1 MCIRD
6 RLQARPPRTDHWFT
20 SSTIWYQPEPTKFML
35 WVTPIDAPVPSW
47 KPNLVSPSSRL
58 SASCDTFSMWAAAP
72 AATNGEILPA
82 VGMFHFTLAPTD
94 QSWNDVSAEP
104 SPSDQF
110 Q

>member
-1 MCIRD
+1 M
-6 RLQARPPRTDHWFT
+6 LNARPARADHWLT
-20 SSTIWYQPEPTKFML
+20 SSTTWYQPEPMML
-35 WVTPIDAPVPSW
+35 ALWLTPIDAPPPSW

-58 SASCDTFSMWAAAP
+58 IASCDTFNMCAAAP
-72 AATNGEILPA
+72 AARNGETLPA
-82 VGMFHFTLAPTD
+82 VGIVHLTLAPID